1 MANSIEQEKK
11 NQKEISKWKL
21 KKHMYYSMT
30 KSSQKQD

>member
-11 NQKEISKWKL
+11 SERNQQMKTQ
-21 KKHMYYSMT
+21 KHMYYSMT